1 MNIKISPLS
10 FTGGQRVKIKI
21 ANNMEDYKKGF
32 EMGTSMPKDKLE
44 IELRKYSSNQKFASL
59 LRGIFDGI
67 DSLADA
73 SKKPVKLEK
82 GNYKGKIK

>member
-73 SKKPVKLEK
+73 SKKPGKLEK